1 MKPYLLH
8 LLGMSRARKRFVQLA
23 VDVCLLVAAFFAAM
37 WLRLDSFAFATDPKA
52 WAALAV
58 VVPLTLILFVRLGF
72 YRAVIR
78 YIASRALAAILL
90 GSMMSGLALGLT
102 AMSADLPI
110 PRSVPIFYA
119 VLVFLTVG
127 GARFGFR
134 EWVANSL
141 NRRKQPVVIYGA
153 GAAGRQLLQV
163 LRQGSDYLPV
173 AFFDDDPQEQG
184 MLVGG
189 LRVYPVDHLD
199 TLIEANGVRV
209 VLLALPSAT
218 KRRRSEILKSMEQYP
233 VHLRTIPGLD
243 DMMSGKARI
252 DELNEIGI
260 EDLLGRDPIDPKPDL
275 LSANITGKV
284 VMVTGAGGSIG
295 SELCRQILR
304 LAPRQIVLFELS
316 ELALYSIDQELQA
329 VKLADKL
336 NVQITPIM
344 GSVQVRRRV
353 ESTMRLFNVQTVY
366 HAAAFKHVPLVEQNA
381 VEGIF
386 NNVFGTKSVAES
398 AVAAG
403 VQSFIMISTDKAVRP
418 TNIMGASKRLAE
430 MVCQSI
436 AQPKTTGGTVL
447 SMVRFGNVLG
457 SSGSVIPLFT
467 RQIES
472 GGPITVTHPDITRF
486 FMTIP
491 EAAQLVI
498 QAGSM
503 AQGGDVFVLDMGE
516 PVRIADLAARM
527 ARLHGLKPVLFADS
541 QTVAVENGEIGIVFT
556 KLRPGEKLFEE
567 LLIGNDP
574 QATAHPR
581 IMTASEIFKSQCD
594 LANILEALAAACD
607 SNNMDVIRQ
616 ILIDAPTGYQPNG
629 EIVDHV
635 WQRNRGAQSPLP
647 KHSQPEP
654 PRLTLVSKDRA

>member
-1 MKPYLLH
+1 MKPYMLR
-8 LLGMSRARKRFVQLA
+8 LLGLSRARKRIVQVTADLFLLA
-23 VDVCLLVAAFFAAM
+23 ASFFLAM
-37 WLRLDSFAFATDPKA
+37 WLRLDSIDFAFSLKS
-52 WAALAV
+52 WVALAV
-58 VVPLTLILFVRLGF
+58 VAPLTILVFIRLGF

-78 YIASRALAAILL
+78 YIASRALAVILL
-90 GSMMSGLALGLT
+90 GSAMSGLALGVT
-102 AMSADLPI
+102 ALLGNLPI
-110 PRSVPIFYA
+110 PRSVPISYA
-119 VLVFLTVG
+119 LLVFLTVG

-141 NRRKQPVVIYGA
+141 NSRKQPVVIYGV

-163 LRQGSDYLPV
+163 LRQGSDYIPI
-173 AFFDDDPQEQG
+173 AFFDDNPQEHG

-189 LRVYPVDHLD
+189 LRVYPVDHLE
-199 TLIEANGVRV
+199 TLIEANGVRA
-209 VLLALPSAT
+209 VLLALPSVT
-218 KRRRSEILKSMEQYP
+218 KLRRSEILKSMEQYP

-243 DMMSGKARI
+243 DIMSGRARI

-260 EDLLGRDPIDPKPDL
+260 EDLLGRDPIDPKPNL
-275 LSANITGKV
+275 MSANITGKV

-304 LAPRQIVLFELS
+304 LAPRRIVLFDLS
-316 ELALYSIDQELQA
+316 ELALYSIEQELQA
-329 VKLADKL
+329 ANLASQQNIL
-336 NVQITPIM
+336 ISPVL
-344 GSVQVRRRV
+344 GSVQVKRRV
-353 ESTMRLFNVQTVY
+353 ESTMRMFKVDTVY
-366 HAAAFKHVPLVEQNA
+366 HAAAFKHVPLVEQN
-381 VEGIF
+381 VIEGIL
-386 NNVFGTKSVAES
+386 NNVFGTKTVAE
-398 AVAAG
+398 AAIATG

-430 MVCQSI
+430 MVCQSM
-436 AQPKTTGGTVL
+436 AVAKSHGTTL

-516 PVRIADLAARM
+516 PVRIVDLAARM
-527 ARLHGLKPVLFADS
+527 ARLHGLKPILFADG
-541 QTVAVENGEIGIVFT
+541 QIVAVQTGEIGIVFT
-556 KLRPGEKLFEE
+556 KVRPGEKLFEE

-574 QATAHPR
+574 KSTAHPR
-581 IMTASEIFKSQCD
+581 IMTASEIFKGPCE
-594 LANILEALAAACD
+594 LAAILDALQAACD
-607 SNNMDVIRQ
+607 TNNMDLIRQ
-616 ILIDAPTGYQPNG
+616 LLIDAPTGYQPNG
-629 EIVDHV
+629 ESVDHV
-635 WQRNRGAQSPLP
+635 WQAKG
-647 KHSQPEP
+647 KHRAATAGSRMPDP
-654 PRLTLVSKDRA
+654 PRLALVSNDRL

>member
-1 MKPYLLH
+1 MKPYMLR
-8 LLGMSRARKRFVQLA
+8 LLGMSRARKRVIQVI
-23 VDVCLLVAAFFAAM
+23 VDLCLLVAAFSFSM
-37 WLRLDSFAFATDPKA
+37 WLRLDSLAFARDSRSWT
-52 WAALAV
+52 ALAIV
-58 VVPLTLILFVRLGF
+58 TPLTIIVFVRLGF

-78 YIASRALAAILL
+78 YIASRALATIML
-90 GSMMSGLALGLT
+90 GSVMSGVALSLT
-102 AMSADLPI
+102 AHYASLPI
-110 PRSVPIFYA
+110 PQSVPIIYT
-119 VLVFLTVG
+119 VLVFLGVG

-141 NRRKQPVVIYGA
+141 NRRKQPVVIYGV

-163 LRQGSDYLPV
+163 LRQGSEYLPI

-189 LRVYPVDHLD
+189 LRVYPVDHLE
-199 TLIEANGVRV
+199 TLIQANGVRA

-218 KRRRSEILKSMEQYP
+218 KLRRGEILKSLEKHP

-243 DMMSGKARI
+243 DIMSGKARI

-260 EDLLGRDPIDPKPDL
+260 EDLLGRDPIAPDSDL
-275 LSANITGKV
+275 LSANIKGKV

-304 LAPRQIVLFELS
+304 QAPRQIVLFELS
-316 ELALYSIDQELQA
+316 ELALYSIEQELQA
-329 VKLADKL
+329 VKLANRLD
-336 NVQITPIM
+336 VVITPIL
-344 GSVQVRRRV
+344 GSVQVSRRI
-353 ESTMRLFNVQTVY
+353 ESALRSFKVQTVY
-366 HAAAFKHVPLVEQNA
+366 HAAAFKHVPLVEQN
-381 VEGIF
+381 VIEGLL
-386 NNVFGTKSVAES
+386 NNVFGTKTIVEA

-430 MVCQSI
+430 LVCQSM
-436 AQPKTTGGTVL
+436 AQSKRNVGTTI

-467 RQIES
+467 RQIAS

-503 AQGGDVFVLDMGE
+503 AKGGDVFVLDMGE

-527 ARLHGLKPVLFADS
+527 ARLHGLKPVLFADT
-541 QTVAVENGEIGIVFT
+541 QVVTVDPGEIGIVFT

-574 QATAHPR
+574 QPTQHPR
-581 IMTASEIFKSQCD
+581 IMTAKEDCKSRD
-594 LANILEALAAACD
+594 EMAGILDALAAACA
-607 SNNMDVIRQ
+607 SNNMDAIRQ
-616 ILIDAPTGYQPNG
+616 ILIDAPTGYQPYG
-629 EIVDHV
+629 DIVDHV
-635 WQRNRGAQSPLP
+635 WNGSDGQRPGVTDQRLG
-647 KHSQPEP
+647 EP
-654 PRLTLVSKDRA
+654 PRLTLVSNERK